1 MRDFLYE
8 VIRDNTRH
16 HLKKEG
22 YVAVDIGSGFDVK
35 ASCEEHDDDHAD
47 AIAAVV
53 LCVMNT
59 KTDSSVGITFSRV

>member
-1 MRDFLYE
+1 MRLLEWYQASFVE
-8 VIRDNTRH
+8 
-16 HLKKEG
+16 EG
-22 YVAVDIGSGFDVK
+22 YICGVDSGSGDI
-35 ASCEEHDDDHAD
+35 ASCEEHGDDHAD

>member
-1 MRDFLYE
+1 MDETYG
-8 VIRDNTRH
+8 T
-16 HLKKEG
+16 
-22 YVAVDIGSGFDVK
+22 YVDDACSDVYDYDY
-35 ASCEEHDDDHAD
+35 DDDDDDD